1 MIYQVIDSRNFGGI
15 ESHILQLACL
25 LHRYNYPVT
34 IVFMRHYSPAHPLR
48 QQAESAKI
56 PVLTTAQLPSFYHLK
71 QGDILHG
78 HGYKASLFVR
88 IYGLFSRAKVI
99 TTFHA
104 GEIATGKVAFYEWLN
119 RSSAFLSKN
128 IVISQAIGQKISA
141 RYDYWHNFISLPK
154 LPSKL
159 AKPNKIMNV
168 AFVGRLEKVKGFDR
182 FCVMANALPQYQF
195 HVFGDGMLHKL
206 IPKHI
211 HDHGM
216 VSAMDGYWSQLD
228 VLLIPSRAEG
238 LPMAA
243 IEAMANQVIVIA
255 TNVGDLAKLL
265 APEFLVPNS
274 NWQQLSI
281 LLNSLNKLSP
291 SEWKKICDDNYYKI
305 QRDYSEQQAIKQLK
319 LTYGFC

>member
-25 LHRYNYPVT
+25 LLRHNYPVT
-34 IVFMRHYSPAHPLR
+34 IVFMRHYNLTHPLR

-88 IYGLFSRAKVI
+88 SYGLFSRAKVI

-128 IVISQAIGQKISA
+128 IVISQAIGQKIST

-154 LPSKL
+154 LPSKS

-168 AFVGRLEKVKGFDR
+168 AFVGRLEQVKGFDR
-182 FCVMANALPQYQF
+182 FCVIANTLPQYQY
-195 HVFGDGMLHKL
+195 HVFGDGVLHEL
-206 IPKHI
+206 IPQHI
-211 HDHGM
+211 HYHGM
-216 VSAMDGYWSQLD
+216 VSAMDSYWSQLD

-243 IEAMANQVIVIA
+243 IEAMANRVIVIA
-255 TNVGDLAKLL
+255 TDVGDLAKLL

-274 NWQQLSI
+274 NWQQLSV
-281 LLNSLNKLSP
+281 LLNLLNKLSQC
-291 SEWKKICDDNYYKI
+291 EWQKICDDNYYKI
-305 QRDYSEQQAIKQLK
+305 QRDYSEQQALKQLK
-319 LTYGFC
+319 LTYGVC